1 MLMETIQT
9 ERKECTD
16 CGELKELNEF
26 YSQKHKKKDGSE
38 RIYYNPECKECTKK
52 RTNKWRKKNPEK
64 VAIANKKLSPLR
76 NKIKRENKEKYREH
90 TRNWQRN
97 NPEKLKEFNAYRQQH
112 KKHKISNNEW
122 EACKNYFNYRC
133 CYCGLPIEEH
143 YIMYRGKTQLGDFHK
158 EHADDNG
165 SNDLSNCIPSCKSC
179 NSSKRQSTFEGWFN
193 ENNPNFTFERLN
205 KINQWLEE
213 DYKKYIKKKS

>member
-16 CGELKELNEF
+16 CGEVKSLKEF
-26 YSQKHKKKDGSE
+26 YSQKKIKKDGTE
-38 RIYYNPECKECTKK
+38 WIYYNPECKQCTKLRSK
-52 RTNKWRKKNPEK
+52 QWKKKNPEK
-64 VAIANKKLSPLR
+64 VAINNKKMRPNRSKYKQ
-76 NKIKRENKEKYREH
+76 KIKEKVREQ
-90 TRNWQRN
+90 TRNWQLN
-97 NPEKLKEFNAYRQQH
+97 NPEKVKEYNRYRWLH
-112 KKHKISNNEW
+112 KKHEINTNEW

-158 EHADDNG
+158 EHVDDNG

-179 NSSKRQSTFEGWFN
+179 NSSKRQSTFDEWYN
-193 ENNPNFTFERLN
+193 TNNTNFTYERLE
-205 KINQWLEE
+205 KINKWLED
-213 DYKKYIKKKS
+213 DYKKYIKNK